1 MKRTIAIVVA
11 SFVLAP
17 AASAAVPLTRVAQ
30 DTFTNT
36 DSQHRTIVEPD
47 TFAAGSTLVGVFQ
60 SGRYFGG
67 GASGIRFATTTNG
80 GSSYVSGT
88 LPHLTNNNG
97 NGGAYDRA
105 TDPAVAY
112 DARHAVWLAISLTLK
127 ETSSGLLG
135 AAVLVNRSTGGGTS
149 WGSPVTVARATGSQN
164 LDKTWIACDNT
175 STSPFYGHCYA
186 TWDDFGDGDRI
197 KMSTSTD
204 GGLTW
209 GAAKNTANNAT
220 GLGGQPVVQPNGTVI
235 VPAANAFETAIIA
248 FRSTNGGSSWSSTT
262 TVAPVVDHT
271 QAGNLRSG
279 PLPTAEI
286 DGAGKVYV
294 AWEDCRFR
302 PACKTDDIVFSSSSN
317 GTTWAT
323 VKRVPIDATTSN
335 ADHFVPGL
343 AVSRSTSG
351 STAKLGLT
359 YHFYRDGRCSRT
371 SCAYEVGYI
380 QSNNGGST
388 WSTHTD
394 VAGPVN
400 VTWIANT
407 SQGRMF
413 GDYISTSW
421 LNGKAVP
428 VLSLASA
435 PFGSL
440 FAQAAWV
447 PTGGLTAASG
457 TFVNTSKGEKAI
469 PGAASD
475 HASPRSAIRTR

>member
-1 MKRTIAIVVA
+1 MKRAIVIVIA
-11 SFVLAP
+11 SFVLVP
-17 AASAAVPLTRVAQ
+17 TASAAVPLTTVKQ
-30 DTFTNT
+30 DGFTNA

-47 TFAAGSTLVGVFQ
+47 TFAAGSTLVSAFQ
-60 SGRYFGG
+60 SGRYFDG
-67 GASGIRFATTTNG
+67 GASGIAFATTTNG
-80 GSSYVSGT
+80 GASYTKSR
-88 LPHLTNNNG
+88 LPGLTNNNG
-97 NGGAYDRA
+97 DGGVYDRA
-105 TDPAVAY
+105 TDPAVAF
-112 DARHAVWLAISLTLK
+112 DARHGVWLANSLGLD
-127 ETSSGLLG
+127 ETSSGPLG
-135 AAVLVNRSTGGGTS
+135 AAVLVNRSTNGGTV
-149 WGSPVTVARATGSQN
+149 WGSPVTIASASGSQD
-164 LDKTWIACDNT
+164 LDKNWIACDNT
-175 STSPFYGHCYA
+175 STSPFYGRCYA

-209 GAAKNTANNAT
+209 GSPKNTANNAT

-248 FRSTNGGSSWSSTT
+248 FRSTDGGGSWSSTT
-262 TVAPVVDHT
+262 TVAPVADHR
-271 QAGNLRSG
+271 QAGNLRTG

-302 PACKTDDIVFSSSSN
+302 QACKADDIVYSSSSN
-317 GTTWAT
+317 GTTWAN
-323 VKRVPIDATTSN
+323 VSRVPIDATTSS

-343 AVSRSTSG
+343 AVDRSTSG

-359 YHFYRDGRCSRT
+359 YHFYRNSRCGG

-380 QSNNGGST
+380 QSNNGGAS
-388 WSTHTD
+388 WSAHTD
-394 VAGPVN
+394 VAAPVN
-400 VTWIANT
+400 VSLIADT

-421 LNGKAVP
+421 MNGKAYP
-428 VLSLASA
+428 VISLGSPPFDSA
-435 PFGSL
+435 FD
-440 FAQAAWV
+440 QRAWA
-447 PTGGLTAASG
+447 PTNGLTAASG

-475 HASPRSAIRTR
+475 HASPRSAIRSR